1 MARRP
6 DLIVPIRDRR
16 TRKRILT
23 LRNFGWAALA
33 GVLVFAGL
41 TIESSMR
48 NPKSDG
54 EYGRLFGK
62 QVSGQ
67 APAVA
72 KAAPDI
78 VREAPVPD
86 QTAADPTLVGAA
98 ARAQMLE
105 AQPLTPPVPA
115 PVAVPA
121 PVLGTDVSIVGD
133 ANGVRLTRTDS
144 AARPKLSGGIF
155 KQ

>member
-16 TRKRILT
+16 ARKRILT

-33 GVLVFAGL
+33 GVLLFAGL

-62 QVSGQ
+62 QVSV
-67 APAVA
+67 PELT
-72 KAAPDI
+72 KSEPD
-78 VREAPVPD
+78 VVKEAPVPD
-86 QTAADPTLVGAA
+86 QTAADPMLLDAA
-98 ARAQMLE
+98 ARGQMLE
-105 AQPLTPPVPA
+105 AKPLTPPLPA

-121 PVLGTDVSIVGD
+121 PVLGGDLSIVGD
-133 ANGVRLTRTDS
+133 ANGVTITRTDS

-155 KQ
+155 KK

>member
-86 QTAADPTLVGAA
+86 QTAADPTLVDAA
-98 ARAQMLE
+98 ARAQILE